1 MRTFEHLWSG
11 VERALK
17 ESQYDSNAQSIRD
30 DLRRGPSQASKKQQQ
45 QQSQESQA
53 LPAPKSKGKGKQ
65 REQEKDKGP
74 KAGGPKDPKDPKG
87 KFKGKGAPK
96 TGTSTSKASAHQG
109 SPPPCI
115 FHARGKCTRT
125 NCPFS
130 HDTSAASATSTSGT
144 PHAVP
149 APSAPSAP
157 PKASSAA
164 GKPKAASA
172 LVAFLGG
179 LCPGVGHGHVMGL
192 AGNPTTAPAPGF
204 VEFIGDTGAGECL
217 GSPEALAKQGFQ
229 IPAQYFVETSHPL
242 QFSTGGGSQHGST
255 TVGCWSDDFRRLQN
269 VSVLPQC
276 PMALSIG
283 QLCNDRFSFVWP
295 SHSVPF
301 LVPPTSHLS
310 LDVDGTPLDVHRVEH
325 HVPVFRI
332 SAELVPGLP
341 SVPALPSP
349 SCAPS
354 GGGDTPVVSVDHS
367 KAPEGPQ
374 EEGATDSELA
384 EIALSPEHCL
394 THLPKSKNCPICIQ
408 AKLYEAPHR
417 RRPNQREVLR
427 AIRDA
432 EEPTEPFERLACDHV
447 ISRTS
452 PGKGG
457 ETCSFVIV
465 DRFSGL
471 VGLQPCTSKGSE
483 EVETALRKFCGRKR
497 PGIVSVSSDR
507 APEILSALSRLGFNA
522 EPAEPN
528 QPLHNPIAESFVR
541 TLKGMTSSLLLQAGF
556 PHEHWPL
563 AHKFIEWIHPVTA
576 IANNEESKTCFEKH
590 HGYVFEGFKLPFGSL
605 VWVKNH
611 DALPFDPKGEPAL
624 FLGAELIDGQRFKG
638 LYRVF

>member
-1 MRTFEHLWSG
+1 MRRPIDRYVEDPSMRTFEHLWSG

-30 DLRRGPSQASKKQQQ
+30 DLHRGPSQASRKQQQQQ

-87 KFKGKGAPK
+87 KSKGKGEPK
-96 TGTSTSKASAHQG
+96 AGTSTSKGSAHPG
-109 SPPPCI
+109 SPLPCI

-157 PKASSAA
+157 PKASSVA

-192 AGNPTTAPAPGF
+192 AGNPTTGPAPGF

-229 IPAQYFVETSHPL
+229 IPAQYFVETGHPL

-255 TVGCWSDDFRRLQN
+255 TIGCWSDDFRRLQN
-269 VSVLPQC
+269 VYMLPQC

-283 QLCNDRFSFVWP
+283 QLCNDGFSFVWP

-310 LDVDGTPLDVHRVEH
+310 LDVDGPRLDAHRVEH

-332 SAELVPGLP
+332 SAEFVPGLP

-349 SCAPS
+349 YCAPS
-354 GGGDTPVVSVDHS
+354 GGGIRLLCLLTTP
-367 KAPEGPQ
+367 APEGPQ
-374 EEGATDSELA
+374 EEGATDDGLA

-394 THLPKSKNCPICIQ
+394 THLPKSKNCPICVQ

-457 ETCSFVIV
+457 ETCS
-465 DRFSGL
+465 L
-471 VGLQPCTSKGSE
+471 VVWLASNLVPPK
-483 EVETALRKFCGRKR
+483 GRKR
-497 PGIVSVSSDR
+497 W
-507 APEILSALSRLGFNA
+507 
-522 EPAEPN
+522 
-528 QPLHNPIAESFVR
+528 
-541 TLKGMTSSLLLQAGF
+541 KLL
-556 PHEHWPL
+556 
-563 AHKFIEWIHPVTA
+563 
-576 IANNEESKTCFEKH
+576 
-590 HGYVFEGFKLPFGSL
+590 
-605 VWVKNH
+605 
-611 DALPFDPKGEPAL
+611 
-624 FLGAELIDGQRFKG
+624 
-638 LYRVF
+638 